1 MPPLR
6 LYLKSKD
13 KLKASSHSDKNRG
26 KRRKRY
32 NFTNNFY
39 VSAALEHFAG
49 HLKRETHTHSG
60 SYQAFSSITE
70 LDKGL
75 RPWILIRYT
84 FRKNVKRKIPLNN
97 FIKSRE
103 KGISLTKEQE

>member
-1 MPPLR
+1 MT
-6 LYLKSKD
+6 KT
-13 KLKASSHSDKNRG
+13 G
-26 KRRKRY
+26 EKRRKRY

-39 VSAALEHFAG
+39 MSTVPEHFAG

-60 SYQAFSSITE
+60 SSSITE

>member
-1 MPPLR
+1 MT
-6 LYLKSKD
+6 KT
-13 KLKASSHSDKNRG
+13 G
-26 KRRKRY
+26 EKRRKRY

-39 VSAALEHFAG
+39 MSTVPEHFAG
-49 HLKRETHTHSG
+49 HLKREMHTHSG

-70 LDKGL
+70 LDKEL